1 MKESHQSKRG
11 RDEHGDEVWELLG
24 RVRGVK
30 ASPTFKADVLRA
42 VRAEE
47 SGRGSW
53 MARVPGPWG
62 WLVRPAVAVPAGLL
76 AGVALFFVVGGSVW
90 DGGLDGGRGE
100 LASGGASGNLVEEE
114 GLEALAGAVPD
125 EEKLIFLSDYEALLA
140 VEDSGDLGDAE
151 IAMLFGW

>member
-1 MKESHQSKRG
+1 MKEDHQSKRG
-11 RDEHGDEVWELLG
+11 RDEPGDEVWELLG

-47 SGRGSW
+47 SWRGGW
-53 MARVPGPWG
+53 KARVLGPWG

-76 AGVALFFVVGGSVW
+76 ASIALFIVVGGPVW
-90 DGGLDGGRGE
+90 DGGRDGGRGE
-100 LASGGASGNLVEEE
+100 LASGGDSGGLVGED
-114 GLEALAGAVPD
+114 GLGVLAGAVPD